1 MREEGLY
8 YYMKYVNY
16 LAQLVHTADSE
27 IAEIEAMSI
36 VIEHELFTILT
47 QLFVEQAQ
55 IVGA

>member
-16 LAQLVHTADSE
+16 LTQLVDTADSD

-36 VIEHELFTILT
+36 VIE
-47 QLFVEQAQ
+47 
-55 IVGA
+55 